1 MLNQVSLIG
10 NVGKVELTANN
21 GKEFVNFTLAVN
33 ERPYKDKNGND
44 VNKTNWFRVA
54 VFNEHLQK
62 IVKEYV
68 KKGDKLYVQGSLQN
82 SQYTDN
88 NGIVRYN
95 TDIHLTAFDG
105 RIELLTPRKD
115 EASTGSTPLNDAIP
129 F

>member
-10 NVGKVELTANN
+10 NVGKVEITQSN
-21 GKEFVNFTLAVN
+21 GKEFINFTLAVN
-33 ERPYKDKNGND
+33 ERPYTDKNGNE

-62 IVKEYV
+62 IVKEFV
-68 KKGDKLYVQGSLQN
+68 KKGDKLFVQGSLQN
-82 SQYTDN
+82 SQYTDKE
-88 NGIVRYN
+88 GIVRYN

-105 RIELLTPRKD
+105 RIEMLTPKKD
-115 EASTGSTPLNDAIP
+115 DTNGVSSDDENIP

>member
-62 IVKEYV
+62 IVKNTSKRATSYMCR
-68 KKGDKLYVQGSLQN
+68 
-82 SQYTDN
+82 
-88 NGIVRYN
+88 VRFKIRS
-95 TDIHLTAFDG
+95 TRTTTALSG
-105 RIELLTPRKD
+105 TTRIY
-115 EASTGSTPLNDAIP
+115 I
-129 F
+129 